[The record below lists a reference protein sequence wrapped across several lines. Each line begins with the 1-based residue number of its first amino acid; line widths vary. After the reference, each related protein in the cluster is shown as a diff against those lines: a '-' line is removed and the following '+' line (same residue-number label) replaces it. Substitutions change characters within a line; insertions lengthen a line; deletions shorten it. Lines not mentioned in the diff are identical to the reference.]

1 MKKWKGKIVF
11 LKCLWEDNISELNV
25 KMEEDHDSIVSDE
38 DQERVGGTLSRL
50 PPGIHPDV
58 KKLEELSFD
67 ILPEGFFII
76 VYGARRTG
84 KTHAVSVLLEQVKG
98 RFDFAYLFSNT
109 AGLHKGQKGELDFEM
124 ITEDAKFQGFD
135 EEALQAIMARQKA
148 VMLHNNSTERKRD
161 KKPNKTLLIFDDFV
175 HEKAIRYSKLFTE
188 LPVLGRH
195 FEISVICLTQGYSQV
210 ASGGLNK
217 ATRQNADMILTF
229 LPRSLTD
236 VENVANW
243 YMTKDKIDNM
253 WFIKSVCQEEHQL
266 LAIDLTSPHETEFP
280 NYCYSYRA
288 PSKVPKYE
296 LGKVQWRLQKEEEKR
311 QKKAAL
317 ASKIE
322 NERAFYVGLGL
333 MEKQQRVGQAT
344 GLAKRKFGKMSLF
357 DAARMVGS

>member
-1 MKKWKGKIVF
+1 MASTK
-11 LKCLWEDNISELNV
+11 EDDN
-25 KMEEDHDSIVSDE
+25 DSIVSDE
-38 DQERVGGTLSRL
+38 AEEHAFGSLSRL
-50 PPGIHPDV
+50 PPGTHPDAN
-58 KKLEELSFD
+58 KLEELSFET
-67 ILPEGFFII
+67 LPEGFFII

-84 KTHAVSVLLEQVKG
+84 KTHAVSILLEQTKD

-109 AGLHKGQKGELDFEM
+109 ALLHKGQKGHLDFDM
-124 ITEDAKFQGFD
+124 IVEDAKFQGFD
-135 EEALQAIMARQKA
+135 QEALDAIVNRQRA
-148 VMLHNNSTERKRD
+148 VMMHNNSCERKRD

-175 HEKAIRYSKLFTE
+175 HEKAIRYSKIFTE

-195 FEISVICLTQGYSQV
+195 YELSVICLTQGYSQV

-217 ATRQNADMILTF
+217 ATRQNADMVMTF

-236 VENVANW
+236 VENIANW
-243 YMTKDKIDNM
+243 YLTKDKINNM
-253 WFIKSVCQEEHQL
+253 WFVKSVCQEEHQL

-280 NYCYSYRA
+280 NYCYSYKGPA
-288 PSKVPKYE
+288 IVPKYQ

-317 ASKIE
+317 ASKVE

-333 MEKQQRVGQAT
+333 MEKQQRVGVAT

-357 DAARMVGS
+357 DAAHALGP

>member
-1 MKKWKGKIVF
+1 MANSK
-11 LKCLWEDNISELNV
+11 EDID
-25 KMEEDHDSIVSDE
+25 DHDSVVSDE
-38 DQERVGGTLSRL
+38 DDDVVQGSGSLSRL
-50 PPGIHPDV
+50 PPGIHPDA
-58 KKLEELSFD
+58 KHLEELNFD
-67 ILPEGFFII
+67 TLPPGFFII

-84 KTHAVSVLLEQVKG
+84 KTHSVSVLLEQVKD

-109 AGLHKGQKGELDFEM
+109 ALLHKGQKGELDFDM
-124 ITEDAKFQGFD
+124 IVEDAKFQGFD
-135 EEALQAIMARQKA
+135 EEALNAIITRQKA
-148 VMLHNNSTERKRD
+148 VMMHNNSTERKRD

-195 FEISVICLTQGYSQV
+195 YELSVICLTQGYSQV

-217 ATRQNADMILTF
+217 ATRQNADLVMTF

-236 VENVANW
+236 IENVANW
-243 YMTKDKIDNM
+243 YLTKDKVENM
-253 WFIKSVCQEEHQL
+253 WFIKSVCQEEHTL
-266 LAIDLTSPHETEFP
+266 LAVDLTSPHETEFV
-280 NYCYSYRA
+280 NFCYDYKA
-288 PSKVPKYE
+288 PAKVPKYE

-317 ASKIE
+317 ASKVE

-357 DAARMVGS
+357 DAARVLGT

>member
-1 MKKWKGKIVF
+1 MSKQ
-11 LKCLWEDNISELNV
+11 LK
-25 KMEEDHDSIVSDE
+25 EEDVDSIVSDE
-38 DQERVGGTLSRL
+38 DEPVGGTLSRL
-50 PPGIHPDV
+50 PTGPHPDSQR
-58 KKLEELSFD
+58 LEELSFD

-84 KTHAVSVLLEQVKG
+84 KTHSVSVLLEQVKD

-109 AGLHKGQKGELDFEM
+109 ANLHKGQDGFLDFDM
-124 ITEDAKFQGFD
+124 VVEDAKFQGFD
-135 EEALQAIMARQKA
+135 EEALQAIISRQRA
-148 VMLHNNSTERKRD
+148 VMMHNNSVERKRD

-195 FEISVICLTQGYSQV
+195 YELSVICLTQGYSQV

-217 ATRQNADMILTF
+217 ATRQNADLVMTF

-243 YMTKDKIDNM
+243 YLTKDKIDNM

-266 LAIDLTSPHETEFP
+266 LAVDLTSPHETEFP

-288 PSKVPKYE
+288 PSKIPKYE
-296 LGKVQWRLQKEEEKR
+296 LGKIQWKLEKEERKR
-311 QKKAAL
+311 QKKASL
-317 ASKIE
+317 AAKVE
-322 NERAFYVGLGL
+322 NERAFYVGMGL
-333 MEKQQRVGQAT
+333 MEKQQRIGIAT
-344 GLAKRKFGKMSLF
+344 GLPKRQGGKMSLF
-357 DAARMVGS
+357 DAAKSFGT

>member
-1 MKKWKGKIVF
+1 MDDK
-11 LKCLWEDNISELNV
+11 
-25 KMEEDHDSIVSDE
+25 DSIVSDE
-38 DQERVGGTLSRL
+38 PDAPSGTLSRL
-50 PPGIHPDV
+50 PTGTHPDS

-67 ILPEGFFII
+67 MLPEGFFII

-84 KTHAVSVLLEQVKG
+84 KTHSVSVLLEQVKN

-109 AGLHKGQKGELDFEM
+109 ALLHKGQKGELDFDM
-124 ITEDAKFQGFD
+124 IVEDAKFQGFD
-135 EEALQAIMARQKA
+135 EEALEAIITRQRA
-148 VMLHNNSTERKRD
+148 VMMHNNSTERKRD

-195 FEISVICLTQGYSQV
+195 YELSVICLTQGYSQV

-217 ATRQNADMILTF
+217 ATRQNADLVMTF

-236 VENVANW
+236 VENIANW
-243 YMTKDKIDNM
+243 YLTKDKVDNM
-253 WFIKSVCQEEHQL
+253 WFVKSVCQEEHQL
-266 LAIDLTSPHETEFP
+266 LGIDLTSPHETEFP
-280 NYCYSYRA
+280 NYCYYYKA
-288 PSKVPKYE
+288 PSKIPKYE

-317 ASKIE
+317 AGKIE

-333 MEKQQRVGQAT
+333 LEKQQRVGEAT

-357 DAARMVGS
+357 DAAKAFGT